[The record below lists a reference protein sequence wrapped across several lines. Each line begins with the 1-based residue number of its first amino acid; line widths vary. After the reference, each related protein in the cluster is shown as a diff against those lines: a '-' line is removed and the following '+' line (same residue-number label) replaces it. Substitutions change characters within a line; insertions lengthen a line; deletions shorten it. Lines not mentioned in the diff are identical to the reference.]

1 MRKRPTTRALLLA
14 VFATAGAAAHAGG
27 EAVACPAAI
36 LATSTTASS
45 SEWEALAGTGQHK
58 LDNVRIYAGHPSADV
73 PLAPD
78 EYPKKKTLVARWRLE
93 LDPKYEY
100 WVACAYR
107 GTPVVLAKQLD
118 RKLSQC
124 MIQYRR
130 TAGLPPPG
138 RIQDINCT

>member
-1 MRKRPTTRALLLA
+1 MRKLLKNRIPLLA
-14 VFATAGAAAHAGG
+14 VLATAAAAANASA
-27 EAVACPAAI
+27 EAVVCPAAI

-45 SEWEALAGTGQHK
+45 SEWEALAGTGQHR
-58 LDNVRIYAGHPSADV
+58 LDNIRVYAGHPSADV

-78 EYPKKKTLVARWRLE
+78 EYPKTKTLVARWRLD

-100 WVACAYR
+100 WIACSYR

-124 MIQYRR
+124 LIQYRR
-130 TAGLPPPG
+130 AAGPPPG